1 MALKH
6 RKKVIAIE
14 WSWLIIGSAA
24 VLVYAIESW
33 AAPYV
38 PVLWMLGML
47 VLFFAY
53 RFAITLYE
61 INWPEPEHLAT
72 DPAQAQAR
80 HGGDGISGTV
90 VYALPQMRGRSVPQ
104 DRDRKRVEAASKI
117 EVPSAD
123 GVYEDD
129 NLDTVFGIV
138 AEDSSPTPAL
148 GAGDAPRVQAVG
160 RPGLFGVMV
169 YEYDELRPETED
181 DMTGTDL
188 PIPSFAES
196 KLTSLEREKALKE
209 KFQVEKPRHLS
220 AAVAAIV
227 NRDPEE
233 ALAGAQTKPKEGLF
247 GLDILKG
254 ENPHE
259 GLRPETDADMT
270 GTDLPIPSF
279 AESVL
284 TSLEREK
291 RLKQLRQQKHSSS
304 PARPA
309 SSAPLNANQPA
320 RRPQAPDPML
330 DELTHV
336 DRPAPL
342 SEVARDVTS
351 LGKRI
356 RAHKRDDALP
366 LDELALDEMKL
377 DEMKQ
382 KEMPLDELALDEMK
396 LDEMKKK
403 EMPLDELALDEMKL
417 DEVTQDEIDLDAL
430 LLDDAILLDEEIRPD
445 QDTRLRKIAASG
457 HAPSGTSSKETS

>member
-6 RKKVIAIE
+6 RKKVLAIE
-14 WSWLIIGSAA
+14 WTWLIIGSAA
-24 VLVYAIESW
+24 VLVYAVESW

-38 PVLWMLGML
+38 PVLWMLGIL
-47 VLFFAY
+47 GLFFAY

-61 INWPEPEHLAT
+61 INWPEPEYTAT
-72 DPAQAQAR
+72 DAAQAAR
-80 HGGDGISGTV
+80 HGGDGITGTV

-104 DRDRKRVEAASKI
+104 DRDRKRAEAASKLAL
-117 EVPSAD
+117 PSAD
-123 GVYEDD
+123 GIFEDD

-148 GAGDAPRVQAVG
+148 GSEGAPQVRAVG

-169 YEYDELRPETED
+169 YDYEELRPETDD

-196 KLTSLEREKALKE
+196 KLTSLEREKALKA
-209 KFQVEKPRHLS
+209 KYQKQLNKPIHLS
-220 AAVAAIV
+220 AAVAAVV
-227 NRDPEE
+227 NRDPAE
-233 ALAGAQTKPKEGLF
+233 ALAGNQPKPKEGLF

-342 SEVARDVTS
+342 SEVTRDVTS

-396 LDEMKKK
+396 LDE
-403 EMPLDELALDEMKL
+403 
-417 DEVTQDEIDLDAL
+417 VTQDEIDLDAL
-430 LLDDAILLDEEIRPD
+430 LLDDAILLDEEIRPE
-445 QDTRLRKIAASG
+445 QDTRLRKIAAPG